1 MDIILEPEPA
11 GSPVREG
18 QAAES
23 VRMAGGTWA
32 TVTCNQVAVT
42 YPAAWTSE
50 GCATPDDPL
59 FLIPADEQQFQRL
72 VVSVVPAAAQTGFP
86 EMLLHELRQFV
97 HEWAGLERDPPRTGT
112 CALGHYATMTF
123 RLPRSGRVLWFQR
136 WHCSDGRIQV
146 VASHTSSGVPSE
158 AAKAEMHRIVMG
170 IVRAPAPAEKPPAG
184 AGAKVSG
191 RRPWW
196 RFGWKGA
203 GRYISRQITELLR

>member
-1 MDIILEPEPA
+1 MRALDIILEPEPA

-42 YPAAWTSE
+42 YPAAWASE

-59 FLIPADEQQFQRL
+59 FLIPANEQQLQRL
-72 VVSVVPAAAQTGFP
+72 VVSVLPAAAPARFP
-86 EMLLHELRQFV
+86 ETLMHELRQFV
-97 HEWAGLERDPPRTGT
+97 HEWAGLERDPPRTGI
-112 CALGHYATMTF
+112 CALGYYATMTF

-170 IVRAPAPAEKPPAG
+170 IVRAPAPAEKPPAWPG
-184 AGAKVSG
+184 TGVFRG
-191 RRPWW
+191 RPWW
-196 RFGWKGA
+196 RFWRQRA
-203 GRYISRQITELLR
+203 GR

>member
-11 GSPVREG
+11 GSPVPENH
-18 QAAES
+18 AADS
-23 VRMAGGTWA
+23 ARMAGGAWA
-32 TVTCNQVAVT
+32 TVACNQVAVT
-42 YPAAWTSE
+42 YPAAWASE

-59 FLIPADEQQFQRL
+59 FLIPANEQQLQRL
-72 VVSVVPAAAQTGFP
+72 VVSVLPAAAPARFP
-86 EMLLHELRQFV
+86 ETLMHELRQFV
-97 HEWAGLERDPPRTGT
+97 HEWAGLERDPPRTGI
-112 CALGHYATMTF
+112 CALGYYATMTF

>member
-1 MDIILEPEPA
+1 MRALDIILEPEPA
-11 GSPVREG
+11 GSPVREV

-59 FLIPADEQQFQRL
+59 FLIPANEQQLQRL
-72 VVSVVPAAAQTGFP
+72 VVSVLPAAAPARFP
-86 EMLLHELRQFV
+86 ETLMHELRQFV
-97 HEWAGLERDPPRTGT
+97 HEWAGLERDPPRTGI
-112 CALGHYATMTF
+112 CALGYYATMTF

-170 IVRAPAPAEKPPAG
+170 IVRAPAPAEKPPAI
-184 AGAKVSG
+184 AGAQVSG
-191 RRPWW
+191 CRPWW
-196 RFGWKGA
+196 RFWRQGA
-203 GRYISRQITELLR
+203 GR

>member
-1 MDIILEPEPA
+1 MRALDIILEPEPA

-50 GCATPDDPL
+50 GCATPDEPL

-203 GRYISRQITELLR
+203 GRYISRPNN

>member
-1 MDIILEPEPA
+1 MRALDIILEPEPA
-11 GSPVREG
+11 GSPVREV

-42 YPAAWTSE
+42 YPAAWSSE

-170 IVRAPAPAEKPPAG
+170 IVRAPAPAEKPPTG
-184 AGAKVSG
+184 AGAKVCG
-191 RRPWW
+191 CRPWW
-196 RFGWKGA
+196 RFWRQGA
-203 GRYISRQITELLR
+203 GR